1 MENKIELN
9 KEILFEAV
17 TKKDIVTLRAIFEH
31 DEIIDIADCLNDID
45 INDEDEVVKLILIFK
60 TVRPIYTAELFSE
73 LENDLQEAI
82 IKSLTNEQIASL
94 VNEMANDEMAD
105 FLTEMPANLVN
116 KVLTNTNI
124 DERAKINKLLNYK
137 DDSAGSIMTTEYI
150 TLLDTDTVGHALST
164 VRNTGKNA
172 ETVYTLFVRNKKFD
186 LVGVLELD
194 DLIFAKDEEKL
205 IDVCDKDFH
214 TVNVNT
220 DQEEVARIFHRYEL
234 NAIGVTNEDNKLT
247 GIITID
253 DVLDV
258 IKEETDEDI
267 AKMSNITPLENSYK
281 HTGVFRL
288 ALKCIPWLI
297 ILMILQAFS
306 GMIVS
311 AFQASITILPAL
323 AIFTTMLCD
332 TGGNSGLQ
340 STTLI
345 VRGLST
351 GEFTNKDYGKVIW
364 KEIRVALIVASVVA
378 LVAFGW
384 VVAEFYLHII
394 TFEEGI
400 APGGGM
406 PIHDDLNTRLQIGG
420 LVGLSIFIAIIL
432 SKFVGASLPFLAN
445 VCHLDPAVMSG
456 PLLSTIVDVVTLAC
470 YFGLFSLFYFTMGWA

>member
-1 MENKIELN
+1 MENKFELN
-9 KEILFEAV
+9 KEILLEAIS
-17 TKKDIVTLRAIFEH
+17 KKDIVTLRAIFEH
-31 DEIIDIADCLNDID
+31 LEIIDIADCLNEID
-45 INDEDEVVKLILIFK
+45 INDKDEVVKLLMIFK
-60 TVRPIYTAELFSE
+60 TVKPIYTAELFSE
-73 LENDLQEAI
+73 LEGELQETI
-82 IKSLTNEQIASL
+82 ITSLTNEQIASL

-116 KVLTNTNI
+116 KVLSNTPVE
-124 DERAKINKLLNYK
+124 ERTKINKLLNYK
-137 DDSAGSIMTTEYI
+137 EDSAGSIMTTEYI
-150 TLLDTDTVGHALST
+150 TLLDTDNVGHALDT
-164 VRNTGKNA
+164 IRKTGKNA

-194 DLIFAKDEEKL
+194 DLIFAKDDEYL
-205 IDVCDKDFH
+205 INVCDRDFH

-281 HTGVFRL
+281 HTGVWRL

-297 ILMILQAFS
+297 VLMVLQAFS
-306 GMIVS
+306 GMIVG
-311 AFQASITILPAL
+311 AFQASITVLPAL

-351 GEFTNKDYGKVIW
+351 GEFSNKDYGAVIW
-364 KEIRVALIVASVVA
+364 KELRVALIVASAVSIVS
-378 LVAFGW
+378 FGW
-384 VVAEFYLHII
+384 VIAEFYMGII
-394 TFEEGI
+394 SIETVEGGLI
-400 APGGGM
+400 Q
-406 PIHDDLNTRLQIGG
+406 DDLMTRIQVAAI
-420 LVGLSIFIAIIL
+420 VAISIFIAIIL
-432 SKFVGASLPFLAN
+432 SKFVGASLPFFAN

-470 YFGLFSLFYFTMGWA
+470 YFGIFELFYTFWA